1 MTKRERAQLRAFR
14 ASLIEAARL
23 IAGTLLIAV
32 AVVSLPFLFA
42 IL

>member
-1 MTKRERAQLRAFR
+1 MTRTQRRRLR
-14 ASLIEAARL
+14 ASLLEAARL
-23 IAGTLLIAV
+23 IFGTLLILA

>member
-1 MTKRERAQLRAFR
+1 MTTSQRRAFR
-14 ASLIEAARL
+14 ASLIELARL
-23 IAGTLLIAV
+23 ITGTLLILA